1 MSNLPFKLSYFSF
14 FCCYYV
20 ELEEAKFVL
29 QTMLSA
35 KQSLVSNKVSDNTIG
50 YHNQIKPEI
59 QREGA
64 KIGINNDYNPK

>member
-1 MSNLPFKLSYFSF
+1 MS
-14 FCCYYV
+14 
-20 ELEEAKFVL
+20 
-29 QTMLSA
+29 TD
-35 KQSLVSNKVSDNTIG
+35 KQRLVSNKVSDNTVG